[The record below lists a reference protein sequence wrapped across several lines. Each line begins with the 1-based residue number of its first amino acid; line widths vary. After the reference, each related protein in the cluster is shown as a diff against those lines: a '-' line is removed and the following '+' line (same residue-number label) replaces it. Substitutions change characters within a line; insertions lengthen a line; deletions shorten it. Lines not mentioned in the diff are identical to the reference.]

1 MIFPKPSDTV
11 TAAAQ
16 TIRITKKQL
25 FGATWPMNQ
34 DGAAVVT
41 LSIDRLRDIAGEYAR
56 DEGYDPT

>member
-1 MIFPKPSDTV
+1 
-11 TAAAQ
+11 
-16 TIRITKKQL
+16 
-25 FGATWPMNQ
+25 MNQ